1 MSEPTPEPSSA
12 KRLTLF
18 LSYAHADEARAR
30 RLKGALEEAG
40 YNVWWDALIEGGTAY
55 AKTINHALET
65 ADVIIVMWSAA
76 SVESDWV
83 RDEAALGR
91 DRHRLVP
98 LSLDRV
104 KPPLGFRQYQ
114 FINFRRWRGRRDGP
128 EFVALE
134 RAIATAAG
142 QAAPERAARRPR
154 ISRRTALVAGGVA
167 AGAAIYG
174 GTFLVIDRDWL
185 GGDDE
190 PPSIAVL
197 PFRNLS
203 GDPNQAYFS
212 EGLTEEV
219 RAALVRI
226 EALRVLGATS
236 SERAGDEK
244 GDIKSVARK
253 LGVGFLLGGSV
264 RRSADIVRIATELT
278 DGKTGFSL
286 WSKTVDRRM
295 TDIFAVQGEIARMVA
310 QALSIQIATDKPA
323 PGGTGNVD
331 AYEHYL
337 KGKSLYNLAKDEDS
351 DRQALAHFDMALA
364 ADPRFGMAHAARSR
378 LLASIA
384 ATHAEASE
392 LKPLYNDSIA
402 EARRAVELAPTMA
415 DGHLALGYALF
426 AGKLDVQ
433 GARPSYDK
441 AYRYGRGNAD
451 ILLLYALYTARTRR
465 FGEARDA
472 IERALM
478 LDPLN
483 PRAHRA
489 AGTIAYASRR
499 YGDAVD
505 RYRRSIELNPA
516 ISNSHAL
523 MGDALMELKQTNEA
537 RAAYAAEPSA
547 MFRLRGQ
554 AVLEH
559 RLGNLAAAR
568 QAYAQLVR
576 EVGDAALY
584 QQAEVMAQWGQ
595 SDAALAKLERARQV
609 GDSGLSLIV
618 TDPLLDPIAREPRF
632 VRLVNDLG
640 FN

>member
-1 MSEPTPEPSSA
+1 MSDQSPEPSKV

-18 LSYAHADEARAR
+18 LSYAHADEARVR
-30 RLKGALEEAG
+30 RLAAALGEAG
-40 YNVWWDALIEGGTAY
+40 YDVWWDALIEGGTAY
-55 AKTINHALET
+55 AKTINDALES
-65 ADVIIVMWSAA
+65 ADVILVLWSSN
-76 SVESDWV
+76 SVDSDWV
-83 RDEAALGR
+83 RDEAAIGK

-114 FINFRRWRGRRDGP
+114 FINFRRWRGRRDDP

-134 RAIATAAG
+134 RAIAAAAG
-142 QAAPERAARRPR
+142 QVAPERSARRKR
-154 ISRRTALVAGGVA
+154 ISRRTALIAGGVTA
-167 AGAAIYG
+167 AAAIYG

-190 PPSIAVL
+190 QLTIAVL
-197 PFRNLS
+197 PFKDLS
-203 GDPNQAYFS
+203 GSPDQAYFS

-219 RAALVRI
+219 RAALVRL
-226 EALRVLGATS
+226 EALQVLAATS
-236 SERAGDEK
+236 SEMVDKEQ

-253 LGVGFLLGGSV
+253 LGVNFLLGGSV
-264 RRSADIVRIATELT
+264 RRSGDIFRIATELS
-278 DGKTGFSL
+278 DGKTGYSL
-286 WSKTVDRRM
+286 WSKTVDRRL
-295 TDIFAVQGEIARMVA
+295 TDIFAVQAEIARTVA
-310 QALSIQIATDKPA
+310 QALSIRIATDEPA
-323 PGGTGNVD
+323 PGGTGNVA

-337 KGKSLYNLAKDEDS
+337 KGKSLYNLAKDEDT
-351 DRQALAHFDMALA
+351 DREALAHFDMAIA
-364 ADPRFGMAHAARSR
+364 ADPKFGMAHAARSR
-378 LLASIA
+378 LLSSIA
-384 ATHAEASE
+384 ATHADASQ
-392 LKPLYNDSIA
+392 LKTLYDDAVA

-415 DGHLALGYALF
+415 EGHLALGYALF
-426 AGKLDVQ
+426 AGRLDVK

-441 AYRYGRGNAD
+441 AYQYGRGNAD

-465 FGEARDA
+465 FPKARDA

-499 YGDAVD
+499 YADAVD

-516 ISNSHAL
+516 ISNAHAM
-523 MGDALMELKQTNEA
+523 MGDALLEMNRMGEA

-559 RLGNLAAAR
+559 RLGNRSAAQ
-568 QAYAQLVR
+568 QAFDRLVS
-576 EVGDAALY
+576 EEGDAALY
-584 QQAEVMAQWGQ
+584 QQAEVMAQWGRT
-595 SDAALAKLERARQV
+595 DEALAKLERARAV
-609 GDSGLSLIV
+609 GDSGLSLIA
-618 TDPLLDPIAREPRF
+618 TDPLLDPIARDSRF
-632 VRLVNDLG
+632 TNLIKHLG
-640 FN
+640 FE